1 MSVPLAMRTDSAD
14 GYADGYDADADAE
27 GYADGCDAG
36 GQGRRGIG
44 SARWK
49 AREACVAAAVG
60 LAWSVL
66 SACALLATV
75 YVTSVRPFVCLLS
88 KATAES
94 SLTPVERRNATHA
107 CSVGSRSSA

>member
-1 MSVPLAMRTDSAD
+1 MPALAMSVPLAMRTDSAD

-36 GQGRRGIG
+36 GQGRRDTG

-60 LAWSVL
+60 LTWSVL
-66 SACALLATV
+66 SACALLAAV
-75 YVTSVRPFVCLLS
+75 YVTSVRLPVCLF
-88 KATAES
+88 
-94 SLTPVERRNATHA
+94 VEQSH
-107 CSVGSRSSA
+107 G